1 LPLSTRETVAIETP
15 AASAISCKVPAIILI
30 YPCDI
35 VSYNSI
41 AVKFNLKILIEF
53 NCPVFVCRSIAVQGN
68 PAIPLEAS
76 KDANVLAAKKTISAY
91 NRY

>member
-41 AVKFNLKILIEF
+41 AVKFNLKF
-53 NCPVFVCRSIAVQGN
+53 
-68 PAIPLEAS
+68 
-76 KDANVLAAKKTISAY
+76 
-91 NRY
+91 